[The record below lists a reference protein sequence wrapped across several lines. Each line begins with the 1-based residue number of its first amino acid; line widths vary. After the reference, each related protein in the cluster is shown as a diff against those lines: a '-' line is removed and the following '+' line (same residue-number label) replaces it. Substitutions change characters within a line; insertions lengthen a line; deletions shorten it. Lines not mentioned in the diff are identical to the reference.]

1 MKEIKKSKDIKNFDS
16 VKHFREVKTK
26 ISKTHPIKYT
36 LKEMFG
42 GATEMVIKKP
52 SKEVFISL

>member
-26 ISKTHPIKYT
+26 ISKKLYGKSLEEIKEYFRRRK
-36 LKEMFG
+36 LAVAKD
-42 GATEMVIKKP
+42 
-52 SKEVFISL
+52 